1 VPEVILILEPL
12 MSLKQLSIRLEV
24 SFWQLVIQLLSESR
38 AVQAIITWIYHHGVP
53 ATTGFFHN
61 LEVERALRWA
71 AVGLALGFLTGLL
84 SVLI

>member
-1 VPEVILILEPL
+1 MLILEPL

-38 AVQAIITWIYHHGVP
+38 VVQAMITWIYHHGVP
-53 ATTGFFHN
+53 DTTRFIQSI
-61 LEVERALRWA
+61 EIERALRWV